1 MRGVWTFRI
10 CLPISF
16 AQDGDVTK
24 KEQSLEDARRAGID
38 LDLMDAILAQSIEER
53 WRQHDA
59 ALTLALK
66 LEQAMKAREAGLQH
80 VAQAAR

>member
-1 MRGVWTFRI
+1 LPDVVVR
-10 CLPISF
+10 PISRE
-16 AQDGDVTK
+16 VTQR
-24 KEQSLEDARRAGID
+24 EQILEEARRAGID
-38 LDLMDAILAQSIEER
+38 LDLMDTILGQSVEER

-66 LEQAMKAREAGLQH
+66 LEQAMKARDAGLQH

>member
-1 MRGVWTFRI
+1 MVRLCQDVRVT
-10 CLPISF
+10 PN
-16 AQDGDVTK
+16 AQI
-24 KEQSLEDARRAGID
+24 LEEARRAGID
-38 LDLMDAILAQSIEER
+38 LDLMDTILSQSVEER

-66 LEQAMKAREAGLQH
+66 LEQAMKARDAGLQH

>member
-1 MRGVWTFRI
+1 
-10 CLPISF
+10 
-16 AQDGDVTK
+16 VTQT
-24 KEQSLEDARRAGID
+24 EQILDEARRAGID
-38 LDLMDAILAQSIEER
+38 LDLMDTILSQSVEER

-66 LEQAMKAREAGLQH
+66 LEQAMKARDAGLQH